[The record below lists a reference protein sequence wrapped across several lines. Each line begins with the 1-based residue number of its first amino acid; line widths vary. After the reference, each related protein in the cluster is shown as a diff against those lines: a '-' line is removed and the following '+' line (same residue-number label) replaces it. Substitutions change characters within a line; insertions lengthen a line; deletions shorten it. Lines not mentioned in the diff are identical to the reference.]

1 MCVRVC
7 VCGSLTG
14 QELNDGGEKESLSL
28 LELKQLEDEDKEA
41 DAAQNGGQDHG
52 GLDGLQ
58 VG

>member
-1 MCVRVC
+1 M
-7 VCGSLTG
+7 SLTG